1 MKRIFRAIST
11 PTARSTAIF
20 YFGSFGLSVFRYLF
34 HLILLRFLAPA
45 EYGEFFSYLSLTY
58 LLGIP
63 TGTIA
68 TVITKYVAEFKGK
81 GDKTSINLFF
91 HYLIRTVT
99 PLAVFLGLA
108 LILLSGP
115 LSFIFKAHSLAFIVL
130 GISVFISLYQ
140 TIIGSYLVAYQKFVF
155 QTVLGLVSILLTI
168 VFSILLIKFGF
179 GATGAVIG
187 QLLGSVVTSII
198 IFLNIRPSVYPKIVT
213 KNPPHFS
220 LGGFMGYSFIY
231 ALGTM
236 SLISTDVL
244 MVRALFN
251 PHLSVIYS
259 SLSILGRMILFG
271 LTPLISLVLPMA
283 SHRQSAFGSAK
294 TILIKLGSVTVIF
307 GIVGA
312 GIFSLFPTLIIRILS
327 GAAYLEAAPFLS
339 VFAFTMVFLAL
350 SQFILAYLLAL
361 SHPRATL
368 LLLSATVIQPFL
380 FYVFRGSFSLV
391 IWSNFAI
398 HLLLLSSLIFF
409 LFSRT
414 KH

>member
-1 MKRIFRAIST
+1 
-11 PTARSTAIF
+11 
-20 YFGSFGLSVFRYLF
+20 
-34 HLILLRFLAPA
+34 
-45 EYGEFFSYLSLTY
+45 
-58 LLGIP
+58 
-63 TGTIA
+63 
-68 TVITKYVAEFKGK
+68 
-81 GDKTSINLFF
+81 
-91 HYLIRTVT
+91 
-99 PLAVFLGLA
+99 
-108 LILLSGP
+108 
-115 LSFIFKAHSLAFIVL
+115 
-130 GISVFISLYQ
+130 
-140 TIIGSYLVAYQKFVF
+140 
-155 QTVLGLVSILLTI
+155 
-168 VFSILLIKFGF
+168 
-179 GATGAVIG
+179 
-187 QLLGSVVTSII
+187 
-198 IFLNIRPSVYPKIVT
+198 
-213 KNPPHFS
+213 

-251 PHLSVIYS
+251 PHLSGIYS

-380 FYVFRGSFSLV
+380 FYVFRGAFSLV

>member
-1 MKRIFRAIST
+1 MPFASWT
-11 PTARSTAIF
+11 
-20 YFGSFGLSVFRYLF
+20 SF
-34 HLILLRFLAPA
+34 
-45 EYGEFFSYLSLTY
+45 
-58 LLGIP
+58 
-63 TGTIA
+63 
-68 TVITKYVAEFKGK
+68 
-81 GDKTSINLFF
+81 NLFF

-99 PLAVFLGLA
+99 PVAVFLGLA

-168 VFSILLIKFGF
+168 VFSILFIKFGF

-187 QLLGSVVTSII
+187 QLLGSVVTSVI

-213 KNPPHFS
+213 KNSPHFS

-244 MVRALFN
+244 MVRAMFN
-251 PHLSVIYS
+251 PHLSGIYS

-283 SHRQSAFGSAK
+283 SHRQSASGSAK

-307 GIVGA
+307 GIIGA
-312 GIFSLFPTLIIRILS
+312 GIFSLFPALIIRILS
-327 GAAYLEAAPFLS
+327 GVAYLEAAPFLS
-339 VFAFTMVFLAL
+339 IFSFTMVFLAL
-350 SQFILAYLLAL
+350 SQFLIAYLMATGR
-361 SHPRATL
+361 PRANLFL
-368 LLLSATVIQPFL
+368 LAATVVQPLL
-380 FYVFRGSFSLV
+380 FYVFRSSFTLV

-398 HLLLLSSLIFF
+398 QFFLASSLLFF

-414 KH
+414 NNQ